1 MNSASSPSLVRAEKK
16 RCGLKMLIHSF
27 EFILY
32 SQVMAGGEEMQ
43 LFIMIG
49 CMLYHLERRSRGK
62 EVLCQLYDLW
72 VASLYR

>member
-1 MNSASSPSLVRAEKK
+1 MLV
-16 RCGLKMLIHSF
+16 HSF

-32 SQVMAGGEEMQ
+32 SQVMAGGEELQ

-49 CMLYHLERRSRGK
+49 CMPYHLESRSWGK
-62 EVLCQLYDLW
+62 EVLCQLYDLS